1 MNPLL
6 TAPNERVRYE
16 LRFRSLFDPG
26 RAYAFPCDAS
36 GHVDMDALSE
46 KARENYLY
54 ARTVIGRD
62 VSTPAVTVAPD
73 DASPECEFRVH
84 T

>member
-6 TAPNERVRYE
+6 TAPNERVRHE

-46 KARENYLY
+46 KARENYLF
-54 ARTVIGRD
+54 ARTVIGGD
-62 VSTPAVTVAPD
+62 VSVPAVIVAPD
-73 DASPECEFRVH
+73 DANLELELRMRS
-84 T
+84 